1 MSLPAVSSSFPV
13 PKSQS
18 FKVPQVLWRKK
29 VCAAKARFELE
40 LPGLVGEDSKKRF
53 FKCIRGKR
61 QCKNNI
67 GLFWDGDGHLTDG
80 QRDLTHPLSL
90 SSTWMMEQ
98 GGPSALSWRVM
109 TESGQFPINPEFV

>member
-67 GLFWDGDGHLTDG
+67 GLFWDGDGHLTDRAEG
-80 QRDLTHPLSL
+80 FNTSFVSL
-90 SSTWMMEQ
+90 FNMDDGARGSQCSKLE
-98 GGPSALSWRVM
+98 GHD
-109 TESGQFPINPEFV
+109 